1 MQEQTTDFRGGP
13 GSSVMLAERT
23 IKVRD
28 AVIAQYADKPL
39 EEVNEFIKQMLE
51 KEEDEQ
57 KRLGLLAARVYIL
70 RMRIMTLFGT
80 AEAPAAAPA
89 NTDTQPAEA
98 ASGTADKAEDQ
109 PEGEQPAGEAAD
121 WKRLRIL
128 ETSEVNGVKFLAGM
142 ILDVNR
148 ADAEKLIENG
158 KAELR
163 DSKTDLVDTEAAEA
177 GQAEAVSEAAQD
189 TAEETADEAVE
200 ETPEE
205 TPEELSL
212 AEQAL
217 AEEAET
223 VKTAEA
229 AKTGNNSGQ
238 ESTAEQ
244 APDKETEPASVEGT
258 EETKE

>member
-80 AEAPAAAPA
+80 AEAAPAAPA
-89 NTDTQPAEA
+89 NSDNQPAEA
-98 ASGTADKAEDQ
+98 ETGTADKAEDQ
-109 PEGEQPAGEAAD
+109 PEAEPAAGERPE
-121 WKRLRIL
+121 WQRLRIL
-128 ETSEVNGVKFLAGM
+128 ETSEVNGVKFLEGM
-142 ILDVNR
+142 IV
-148 ADAEKLIENG
+148 NG

-163 DSKTDLVDTEAAEA
+163 DSNTGLVDTEAAEA
-177 GQAEAVSEAAQD
+177 GQAETVSEAPQETPQETPEEASEETAD
-189 TAEETADEAVE
+189 ETPEETADETADETAEETADETADETAE
-200 ETPEE
+200 ETAEE
-205 TPEELSL
+205 T
-212 AEQAL
+212 AD
-217 AEEAET
+217 ET
-223 VKTAEA
+223 PDEVKE
-229 AKTGNNSGQ
+229 
-238 ESTAEQ
+238 
-244 APDKETEPASVEGT
+244 
-258 EETKE
+258 

>member
-98 ASGTADKAEDQ
+98 ASDTADKAEDQ
-109 PEGEQPAGEAAD
+109 PEGEQPAGEAPD
-121 WKRLRIL
+121 WQRLRIL

-142 ILDVNR
+142 IVDVNR

-163 DSKTDLVDTEAAEA
+163 DSKTELVDTEAAEA
-177 GQAEAVSEAAQD
+177 GQAEPVSEAAQD
-189 TAEETADEAVE
+189 MAEERADEAVE

-205 TPEELSL
+205 TAEETPEET
-212 AEQAL
+212 
-217 AEEAET
+217 AEETREE
-223 VKTAEA
+223 TAEE
-229 AKTGNNSGQ
+229 TP
-238 ESTAEQ
+238 EETAE
-244 APDKETEPASVEGT
+244 ETP
-258 EETKE
+258 EETPEKEEAGEEEPSDEARE

>member
-98 ASGTADKAEDQ
+98 ASDTADKAEDQ
-109 PEGEQPAGEAAD
+109 PEGEQPAGEAPD
-121 WKRLRIL
+121 WQRLRIL

-142 ILDVNR
+142 IVDVNR

-163 DSKTDLVDTEAAEA
+163 DSKTELVDTEAAEA
-177 GQAEAVSEAAQD
+177 GQAEPVSEAAQD
-189 TAEETADEAVE
+189 MAEERADEAVE

-205 TPEELSL
+205 TAEETREETAEETPEET
-212 AEQAL
+212 
-217 AEEAET
+217 AEET
-223 VKTAEA
+223 
-229 AKTGNNSGQ
+229 
-238 ESTAEQ
+238 
-244 APDKETEPASVEGT
+244 P
-258 EETKE
+258 EETPEKEEAGEEEPSDEARE